1 MQCDNCGITV
11 HEACYGQSPG
21 DSDSEDAKSTESE
34 YSTEPWFCDACRAN
48 QSPSCELC
56 PTDGGL
62 FKETYDGKW
71 VHTVCALYTQDV
83 EFGSVEKLSPIILTK
98 IPESRWHSRLCE
110 ICKNSQGIVIRC
122 DAGLCK
128 IHFHVT
134 CAQRDGLLT
143 EAPAHEMVADPFYA
157 NCLQHCNK
165 DIAKEKKRIYQKA
178 MKCTAIFLKNKDSEG
193 QSKRVLSRLEQAR
206 RRYKPPFHSRTL
218 ANLTAASVYMTNSIH
233 TAKVQDDL
241 EVVEP
246 KFSVQFVKYFTEREL
261 LMKKSEDK
269 YDGLQRIK
277 DSLRR
282 EEKGLQDVIHKLE
295 SKLDKLREDGQQL
308 WRSGNVLHEIL
319 NALAKEN
326 RSQPTVLA
334 RGPLSA
340 RQEEPEPVKKKAR
353 RVHHHKEPAFVASLA
368 TVEHSC
374 CICNLTSDQDK
385 QVECDKCH
393 NWYHMGC
400 VDPPLKKMPSK
411 SCRYVWHCHKC
422 DREKD
427 FFLQPNVVGDSS
439 QVSSKHGRAIRIPEK
454 FMPPDELPK
463 KVALQPNSKRK
474 RPANSKNAGRKKGS
488 GEQPPPKK
496 DKKERDV
503 RKECTK
509 CSKPGDNHT
518 LVRCDTCRKCYHF
531 QCLDPPRKSTPR
543 KRGYFWYCIDCIP
556 SSDSEDNSWEVL
568 DRAEKMCRKVSSKD
582 EDVSDADGDIDE

>member
-1 MQCDNCGITV
+1 
-11 HEACYGQSPG
+11 
-21 DSDSEDAKSTESE
+21 
-34 YSTEPWFCDACRAN
+34 
-48 QSPSCELC
+48 
-56 PTDGGL
+56 
-62 FKETYDGKW
+62 
-71 VHTVCALYTQDV
+71 
-83 EFGSVEKLSPIILTK
+83 
-98 IPESRWHSRLCE
+98 
-110 ICKNSQGIVIRC
+110 
-122 DAGLCK
+122 
-128 IHFHVT
+128 
-134 CAQRDGLLT
+134 
-143 EAPAHEMVADPFYA
+143 MVADPFYA

-246 KFSVQFVKYFTEREL
+246 KFSVQFVKYFTGWYFLPIYYHYHRRVMILYSCDVFSGLEREL

-368 TVEHSC
+368 TVEHRSV
-374 CICNLTSDQDK
+374 CI
-385 QVECDKCH
+385 V
-393 NWYHMGC
+393 
-400 VDPPLKKMPSK
+400 K
-411 SCRYVWHCHKC
+411 SVQWAFRY
-422 DREKD
+422 
-427 FFLQPNVVGDSS
+427 S
-439 QVSSKHGRAIRIPEK
+439 
-454 FMPPDELPK
+454 
-463 KVALQPNSKRK
+463 
-474 RPANSKNAGRKKGS
+474 
-488 GEQPPPKK
+488 
-496 DKKERDV
+496 
-503 RKECTK
+503 
-509 CSKPGDNHT
+509 
-518 LVRCDTCRKCYHF
+518 
-531 QCLDPPRKSTPR
+531 
-543 KRGYFWYCIDCIP
+543 
-556 SSDSEDNSWEVL
+556 
-568 DRAEKMCRKVSSKD
+568 
-582 EDVSDADGDIDE
+582 